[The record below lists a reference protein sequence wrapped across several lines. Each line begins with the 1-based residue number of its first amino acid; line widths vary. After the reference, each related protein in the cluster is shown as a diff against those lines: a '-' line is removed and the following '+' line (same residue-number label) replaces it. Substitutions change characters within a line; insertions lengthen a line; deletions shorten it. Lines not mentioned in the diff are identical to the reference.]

1 MSNSEKKA
9 HELCGE
15 ELKRYIAQYLLPQ
28 VEKPLRYQG
37 EELNA
42 IHKDWDKTKLHL
54 AFAFPDIYE
63 IGMSHLGLNI
73 LYQQANSHPD
83 YLMERVFA
91 PWDDFE
97 ELLRAEDIA
106 LFSLE
111 SYQPLKKFHM
121 LGFTLQYEMSYS
133 NIINMLDLAKIAP
146 RRKDR
151 TSEDPLIFMG
161 GPCAYTPEPLADI
174 ADFFIIGEGE
184 EVNMEIYALLCSHLE
199 KHDGKINRAEFLEQ
213 LLEIE
218 GVYIPEY
225 YEATY
230 YEDGRLKSFEP
241 IHEKAPRVI
250 KKRML
255 PSMEH
260 AYFPEKPIV
269 PYLEVVHDRAVLE
282 VLRGCTRGCRF
293 CQAGVLYRPV
303 REKSIE
309 ELKEQA
315 IKIIQNTGYD
325 DVSLSSLSTS
335 DHTCIYGLLTSLI
348 EEFEKRNI
356 SVSLPSLRVDNFSV
370 NLAQVVQKFKRS
382 SITFAP
388 EAGTQRLRD
397 VINKGVAEKN
407 LVDVSYSIFEN
418 GWNKV
423 KLYFMMGL
431 PTETDED
438 LAGIAN
444 LGFTVLTIG
453 DEVRHN
459 NKNIPQPPQVNI
471 SVSCFVPKPFT
482 AFQFEPQ
489 IRMSELRRRQRYL
502 RDLIKSKRVDYNY
515 HDSEVSFL
523 EAVFAK
529 GDRRLGEVLIKAWEK
544 GCKMDGWSEFF
555 DFDYWMEAFEEC
567 GIDPEFYAYRKIPYD
582 ELLPWDHIDC
592 GVRKSFLIREHQKA
606 MKAQVTPDCRFGMC
620 AGCGICPDRGVKLDL
635 RGGKPGDM

>member
-1 MSNSEKKA
+1 MTEQKISDAKA
-9 HELCGE
+9 CGE
-15 ELKRYIAQYLLPQ
+15 ELKSYVARKLLPK

-42 IHKDWDKTKLHL
+42 VHKDWDKTLLHL

-111 SYQPLKKFHM
+111 SYQPLKNFHA

-133 NIINMLDLAKIAP
+133 NIINMLDLAKIAL
-146 RRKDR
+146 RRRDR
-151 TSEDPLIFMG
+151 TADDPLIFMG

-184 EVNMEIYALLCSHLE
+184 EVNMEIYGLMAEHLQR
-199 KHDGKINRAEFLEQ
+199 HNGKIVREE
-213 LLEIE
+213 LLGELVKTE

-225 YEATY
+225 YEAEY
-230 YEDGRLKSFEP
+230 FEDGRLKSFTP
-241 IHEKAPRVI
+241 IHPDAPQII
-250 KKRML
+250 KKRL
-255 PSMEH
+255 LKSMEG
-260 AYFPEKPIV
+260 AYFPSKPIV

-303 REKSIE
+303 REKSVE
-309 ELKEQA
+309 ELKKQA
-315 IKIIQNTGYD
+315 VEIINNTGYD

-335 DHTCIYGLLTSLI
+335 DHTCVYGLLTALTD
-348 EEFEKRNI
+348 EFEKRNI

-370 NLAQVVQKFKRS
+370 NLAQLVQKFKRS

-397 VINKGVAEKN
+397 VINKGVTEKN

-453 DEVRHN
+453 DEVRHKKN
-459 NKNIPQPPQVNI
+459 NFPQPPQVNI

-489 IRMSELRRRQRYL
+489 IPMEELRRRQRYL
-502 RDLIKSKRVDYNY
+502 RDLIKNKRVAYNY

-529 GDRRLGEVLIKAWEK
+529 GDRRLGKVLLKAWEK

-555 DFDYWMEAFEEC
+555 DFDAWMEAFEEC
-567 GIDPEFYAYRKIPYD
+567 GIDPKFYAYRRIAYD

-592 GVRKSFLIREHQKA
+592 GVRKSFLIKEHEKA
-606 MKAQVTPDCRFGMC
+606 MKAKVTPDCRFGIC
-620 AGCGICPDRGVKLDL
+620 AGCGICPDRKVKLDL

>member
-1 MSNSEKKA
+1 MSSTVNMGKNLS
-9 HELCGE
+9 GE
-15 ELKRYIAQYLLPQ
+15 DLKRYVAMHILPK

-42 IHKDWDKTKLHL
+42 VHKDWAETDLHL
-54 AFAFPDIYE
+54 VFAFPDIYE
-63 IGMSHLGLNI
+63 IGMSHLGSNI
-73 LYQQANSHPD
+73 LYQQANSESK

-91 PWDDFE
+91 PWEDME
-97 ELLRAEDIA
+97 ELLREEEIP

-111 SYQPLKKFHM
+111 SYQPLNKFHGI
-121 LGFTLQYEMSYS
+121 GFTLQYEMSYS
-133 NIINMLDLAKIAP
+133 NIINMLDLAHIAP
-146 RRKDR
+146 LRQDR
-151 TSEDPLIFMG
+151 NDDDPIIFMG
-161 GPCAYTPEPLADI
+161 GPCAYTPEPLADF

-184 EVNMEIYALLCSHLE
+184 EVNMEIYAIWQKHLQ
-199 KHDGKINRAEFLEQ
+199 KHHGKMVRAEFLE
-213 LLEIE
+213 EIVDIE

-230 YEDGRLKSFEP
+230 YDDGRLKSFEP
-241 IHEKAPRVI
+241 IHAKAPRVI

-255 PSMEH
+255 KTMEG
-260 AYFPEKPIV
+260 AYFPTKPIV

-315 IKIIQNTGYD
+315 LNIIQNTGYD

-335 DHTCIYGLLTSLI
+335 DHTCIYGLLTALTDDL
-348 EEFEKRNI
+348 EKRNI

-370 NLAQVVQKFKRS
+370 NLAQLVQKFKRS

-397 VINKGVAEKN
+397 VINKGVTEKN

-418 GWNKV
+418 GWSKV

-453 DEVRHN
+453 DEVRHAKGN
-459 NKNIPQPPQVNI
+459 VPQPPQVNI

-489 IRMSELRRRQRYL
+489 ISMTELRRRQRYL
-502 RDLIKSKRVDYNY
+502 RDLIKNKRVDYNY
-515 HDSEVSFL
+515 HDSELSFL
-523 EAVFAK
+523 EAIFAK
-529 GDRRLGEVLIKAWEK
+529 GDRKLSQVLLKAWEK

-555 DFDYWMEAFEEC
+555 DFDSWMEAFEEC

-606 MKAQVTPDCRFGMC
+606 MKAQVTPDCRFGVC
-620 AGCGICPDRGVKLDL
+620 GGCGICPDRGVKLDL